1 MYQPAKVK
9 AHIKRL
15 IPHLPIKSPNTG
27 KKSTQRT
34 RKKKGKASTI
44 ERSRNPNPIA
54 IAQSEKTHATGS
66 HRSCLHH
73 DGFRRGTVFDST
85 AWRGVAYLAG
95 DAETAE
101 GELPDAA
108 ATPPPPT
115 DPPSSAAL
123 SRGVAWPGSPCFWRL
138 SGDDDDP
145 GGGGGGGGGCS
156 CSCWPAKTTLL
167 SNVDHFMVPTP
178 HPPRRS
184 RPDPADSPE
193 FRRDPPPLLLSSH
206 PPSSYHQQQQK
217 IASSSF
223 PSPRAR
229 ASRLPPPL
237 VASLLL
243 LLLLFLLVFFLS
255 LACNNY
261 FFSFFSPF
269 CFLLFSHAPPRYLV
283 FLDDALFL
291 PLSFSLCLV
300 CNLCV
305 YCAIWWV
312 IWLLSFLVHFC
323 VFFFYCEKKMA
334 LWVTSLTRLY

>member
-193 FRRDPPPLLLSSH
+193 FRRDPPPPSSSPPTH
-206 PPSSYHQQQQK
+206 LAPITNNNKKSPPPPS
-217 IASSSF
+217 
-223 PSPRAR
+223 PPRVR
-229 ASRLPPPL
+229 APL
-237 VASLLL
+237 ASLLL
-243 LLLLFLLVFFLS
+243 WS
-255 LACNNY
+255 PPSSSSCSY
-261 FFSFFSPF
+261 FCLCFFSPSLVIIIF
-269 CFLLFSHAPPRYLV
+269 FPFS
-283 FLDDALFL
+283 L
-291 PLSFSLCLV
+291 PFVSSFSP
-300 CNLCV
+300 
-305 YCAIWWV
+305 
-312 IWLLSFLVHFC
+312 
-323 VFFFYCEKKMA
+323 
-334 LWVTSLTRLY
+334 TRLLAISSSSTTRSSFPCLSLSVWFVICVCTVRFGG